1 MRGRQSDGG
10 REEIQ
15 EEKRREGKLL
25 NVRKETGRENREW
38 KWKRVMKERKKYRW
52 KNGEEI
58 KRDKIERY
66 TNIRRE

>member
-58 KRDKIERY
+58 KRDKIEMY